1 MKKPPNNL
9 AIGHA
14 FSYIFLYFSKYND
27 GETKM
32 SELRE
37 TYNIM
42 KYWMGKDT
50 SESELKNILL
60 ETDEWLLSGSNM
72 ERLIA
77 FDKLIVIIIND
88 SRMNA
93 AILNELYEDI
103 LRVACSNFKEFQE
116 ILNNNPH
123 PNSLNLS
130 KIQKNKLIETYPL
143 IDEIQRKLGLV

>member
-60 ETDEWLLSGSNM
+60 ETCLLYTSPSP
-72 ERLIA
+72 R
-77 FDKLIVIIIND
+77 D
-88 SRMNA
+88 S
-93 AILNELYEDI
+93 
-103 LRVACSNFKEFQE
+103 
-116 ILNNNPH
+116 
-123 PNSLNLS
+123 
-130 KIQKNKLIETYPL
+130 
-143 IDEIQRKLGLV
+143 